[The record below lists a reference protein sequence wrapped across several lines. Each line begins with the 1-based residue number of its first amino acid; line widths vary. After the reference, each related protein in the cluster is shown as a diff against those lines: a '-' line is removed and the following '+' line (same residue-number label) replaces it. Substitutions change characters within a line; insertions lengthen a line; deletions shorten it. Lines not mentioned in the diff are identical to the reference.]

1 MTAPGAIASTDVVIV
16 GGGIVG
22 AACAYELASSGV
34 SVVLCEKSDL
44 ADGASGRNPGF
55 VWMHTRR
62 PGAQLQLSR
71 RTRARYDTL
80 PEEIEHD
87 FDLRRNGGLIVFHT
101 PVQHK
106 VMAEFVDQRQRE
118 GVDVV
123 LLDGDEARE
132 LCPILP
138 ADVLGASFCRE
149 DAQITT
155 RKLVEG
161 LARAAE
167 RHGAHDPSRHGGR
180 RDRDGGERVTG
191 VTTLRGG
198 SMRTRSS
205 SRPASGVPCSRRRS
219 AWTSRSGRCGS
230 RSSRRLSRLRC
241 CRICSTDLRRSRN
254 TTSSM
259 AFRAT
264 GTRTS
269 SMRVRSRTSCRSLSS
284 PARRPTGASSSAA
297 RWTCPSGSWAAR
309 PRRRRV
315 HLPPAPR
322 RRCRPCAV
330 DALRS
335 SMGGACSPHAD
346 SLPVIDRG
354 ARARGTRSS
363 RPATCSATRRRLATA
378 ELVAARVRHEPPPFT
393 VDDVALGRPGL
404 EGDGSRW

>member
-1 MTAPGAIASTDVVIV
+1 MTGPGAIASTDVVIV

-167 RHGAHDPSRHGGR
+167 RHGATILRGTEVGAIAKE
-180 RDRDGGERVTG
+180 GERVTG
-191 VTTLRGG
+191 VTTLRGRIDAGAVVLAAGVWSPMLAASLGLDLPIRPMRLQIVATAVAPPLLSHLLYGPQAIRQYDIFHGLPSYRDEDFLDEG
-198 SMRTRSS
+198 SVQDELPFLELACQTSDGRFLLGCPMDLSTGSWE
-205 SRPASGVPCSRRRS
+205 PDLEGVASTC
-219 AWTSRSGRCGS
+219 
-230 RSSRRLSRLRC
+230 RRLL
-241 CRICSTDLRRSRN
+241 D
-254 TTSSM
+254 M
-259 AFRAT
+259 
-264 GTRTS
+264 
-269 SMRVRSRTSCRSLSS
+269 V
-284 PARRPTGASSSAA
+284 P
-297 RWTCPSGSWAAR
+297 
-309 PRRRRV
+309 
-315 HLPPAPR
+315 
-322 RRCRPCAV
+322 
-330 DALRS
+330 ALR
-335 SMGGACSPHAD
+335 GLRFDRAWAGLLPHTND
-346 SLPVIDRG
+346 SLPVIDQVPGLEG
-354 ARARGTRSS
+354 AFVAAGHVFGNSS
-363 RPATCSATRRRLATA
+363 AIATA
-378 ELVAARVRHEPPPFT
+378 ELIAARVRHEPPPFT